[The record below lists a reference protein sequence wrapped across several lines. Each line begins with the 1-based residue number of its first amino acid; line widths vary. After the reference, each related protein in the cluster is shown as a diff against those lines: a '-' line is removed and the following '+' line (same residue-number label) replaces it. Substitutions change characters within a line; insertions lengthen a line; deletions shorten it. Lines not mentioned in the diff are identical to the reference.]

1 MPRPIATD
9 FLHSMR
15 FQVSAQKAD
24 ATELLKPAIQTGD
37 GRPEAGF
44 SACST
49 PEVSSE
55 AVEYREGTFI
65 YARKYPGAPTTSDI
79 TLSRGVARN
88 DSTFWDWMRQV
99 VEGIALP
106 GEYRADL
113 TIRHFHRAEA
123 LQNGQAGNAA
133 IGSSNTLISQSAAA
147 RIYYVYNAFPIR
159 HKVAA
164 DLDATASEISIMEL
178 DVAYE
183 YFEIEQPP
191 AL

>member
-1 MPRPIATD
+1 
-9 FLHSMR
+9 MR

-24 ATELLKPAIQTGD
+24 ATVLLKPSLSTLD

-44 SACST
+44 SACTT
-49 PEVSSE
+49 PEVSTE
-55 AVEYREGTFI
+55 PVEYREGTSI
-65 YARKYPGAPTTSDI
+65 YGRKYPGVPSIADI

-99 VEGIALP
+99 VEGLGGS

-113 TIRHFHRAEA
+113 TIKHYHRQEA
-123 LQNGQAGNAA
+123 LDRGLPADTPPPAT
-133 IGSSNTLISQSAAA
+133 NTIIDTANPA
-147 RIYYVYNAFPIR
+147 RQYFVHEAFPIR

-183 YFEIEQPP
+183 YFECVGS
-191 AL
+191 